1 MLLYCMNPKKF
12 QACQFLIKYHEDRGD
27 KIIVFSDNV
36 YALEVRNFMLP
47 QWAAHHSSYR
57 QAYAKKLGKLY
68 IHGGTGQ
75 VERMR
80 ILQYFQHSPAVNTIF
95 LSKVSSADYTSSR
108 RAEYDSQVGDTSIDL
123 PEATCLIQI
132 SSHFGSRRQE
142 AQRLGNC
149 HEPSII
155 FPRC

>member
-1 MLLYCMNPKKF
+1 MTPEFYREYLREQSRKRMLLYCMNPKKF

-36 YALEVRNFMLP
+36 FALEVRPFTSFFTPN
-47 QWAAHHSSYR
+47 ATYSCT

-80 ILQYFQHSPAVNTIF
+80 ILQHFQHSPEVNTIF
-95 LSKVSSADYTSSR
+95 LSKVR
-108 RAEYDSQVGDTSIDL
+108 R
-123 PEATCLIQI
+123 
-132 SSHFGSRRQE
+132 
-142 AQRLGNC
+142 
-149 HEPSII
+149 
-155 FPRC
+155 